1 MSGAELEA
9 ISRTNPDIPLS
20 ALRARMPAQIVKG
33 LKFRPLYDLNTLR
46 MRMGRFRMKAGCIAW
61 NEREGSKQIKYEL
74 AMILGPRCIGENS
87 TRSFGRDLSTLEV
100 DSLKAVNKGTVPQRS
115 RKKRPAGTD
124 DESSF
129 EPTPK
134 RQSTMPSPF
143 SQEHPASPAQAV
155 RIGAAF
161 AGQGRAR
168 QLNSLVPYPHEQKRR
183 RERADTEQSED
194 ARGSPQT
201 RRPNT
206 GPHGN
211 YGYPYQQQSYGS
223 VGYPPYGHPSGNL
236 SSRKRERQLD
246 SGTSDNEADQ
256 EDSSQPL
263 KRRRLD
269 IVPARPKRAMRS
281 AAVESKRPSQMRYN
295 FVASVDHDLGDGIYH
310 LPDDTFYEG
319 MAPFANSERLQAF
332 SRQTPQTDGL
342 SARATLSGLAQPPR
356 SHQTMVK
363 DPMPAFRKGTNLSR
377 GPLGSDIS
385 LLPPLQRDPYLFDE
399 ALADH
404 VTPSAAQLPANIF
417 ARQAL
422 DPAGNRQAQNWKD
435 SNLDFRYVNPKYAAE
450 EESIQEALLF
460 TRDSFEFHSGGDAPN
475 TPRNQSYATQLGLLQ
490 RALTDMWDVDDPQPD
505 LFFFDSPW
513 QSFPDWDALNSQ
525 ISSQGC
531 V

>member
-115 RKKRPAGTD
+115 RKKQPAGTD

-201 RRPNT
+201 RRPST

-236 SSRKRERQLD
+236 SSRKRGRQLD

-281 AAVESKRPSQMRYN
+281 AAVESRRPSQMRYN

-342 SARATLSGLAQPPR
+342 SVRATLSGLAQPPR
-356 SHQTMVK
+356 SHQTMVE
-363 DPMPAFRKGTNLSR
+363 DPMPAFRTGTNLSR
-377 GPLGSDIS
+377 GPLGSDVS

-422 DPAGNRQAQNWKD
+422 DPAGNRQTQNWKD